1 MLNKNINHFVAKML
15 VMSIITTGANFYK
28 VGAVCCFSK
37 PANSKKEENTPLL
50 TNNPDRR
57 TAPNTET
64 ASAVEDLA
72 KSAAR
77 HILRNISVAQAKI
90 TEGQFDAANTALKE
104 AYSVIYRSFILLASR
119 PNVFE
124 QVSSSTGSPYTSL
137 ASVQDELKRL
147 SNIIKEQEQTD
158 RKKAMAEEFYNDIGS
173 KIAEI
178 NITIENLE
186 AAQKQYE
193 DINALLNT
201 QGENVLNEEQVRNL
215 KQQLE
220 VIRTQLTK
228 AAQEKQAK
236 LEEEARIKAE
246 QEKQAKISQAEQTIE
261 QINSNIEKLET
272 VVQEIEQE
280 ISTAQLGSTLDGSK
294 NQTFETLKTSI
305 TDQLS
310 TLQAQIGNLPEES
323 LEHYSDQM
331 QSLVDRFETATSTYS
346 TLTADDLADG
356 LVDDI
361 DNALDDLDF

>member
-1 MLNKNINHFVAKML
+1 
-15 VMSIITTGANFYK
+15 
-28 VGAVCCFSK
+28 
-37 PANSKKEENTPLL
+37 
-50 TNNPDRR
+50 
-57 TAPNTET
+57 
-64 ASAVEDLA
+64 
-72 KSAAR
+72 
-77 HILRNISVAQAKI
+77 
-90 TEGQFDAANTALKE
+90 
-104 AYSVIYRSFILLASR
+104 
-119 PNVFE
+119 
-124 QVSSSTGSPYTSL
+124 
-137 ASVQDELKRL
+137 
-147 SNIIKEQEQTD
+147 
-158 RKKAMAEEFYNDIGS
+158 MAEKLYNDIGS

-215 KQQLE
+215 QQQLE

-246 QEKQAKISQAEQTIE
+246 QEKQAKISQVEQTIE

-294 NQTFETLKTSI
+294 NQAFEILKASI

-310 TLQAQIGNLPEES
+310 TLQTQIANLPEES